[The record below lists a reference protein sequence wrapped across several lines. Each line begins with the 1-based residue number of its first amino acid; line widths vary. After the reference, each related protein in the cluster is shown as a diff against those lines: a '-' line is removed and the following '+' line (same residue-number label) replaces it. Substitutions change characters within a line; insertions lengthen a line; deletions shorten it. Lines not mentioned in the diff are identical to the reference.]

1 MGNFDILIP
10 YLDLREKYKQT
21 SVRSRKSSDLYKTNS
36 SLKEKLAQLREL
48 MDKASKINIKPQQG
62 LSNMMVS
69 LKSKQAL
76 LTGIVACYQGIV
88 NEIKV
93 SGVIAKLKKRGQQ
106 VTSKSASKKKIERG
120 NESIQCCNQMLEFE
134 NCMVGIFS
142 EVKTQK
148 Y

>member
-106 VTSKSASKKKIERG
+106 VTSKSASKKK
-120 NESIQCCNQMLEFE
+120 N
-134 NCMVGIFS
+134 
-142 EVKTQK
+142 
-148 Y
+148 

>member
-1 MGNFDILIP
+1 
-10 YLDLREKYKQT
+10 
-21 SVRSRKSSDLYKTNS
+21 
-36 SLKEKLAQLREL
+36 

>member
-1 MGNFDILIP
+1 
-10 YLDLREKYKQT
+10 
-21 SVRSRKSSDLYKTNS
+21 
-36 SLKEKLAQLREL
+36 
-48 MDKASKINIKPQQG
+48 MDKASRINIKPQQG

-106 VTSKSASKKKIERG
+106 VTSKSASKKKLKEAMKASNVAIKCLNSKIAWE
-120 NESIQCCNQMLEFE
+120 ESFRR
-134 NCMVGIFS
+134 
-142 EVKTQK
+142 
-148 Y
+148 